1 MSVQVLLVGI
11 DDYGDSAPPLFGCVR
26 DVKAAAEYFSNHV
39 PKDELHQRCLVNGA
53 ATRAAVI
60 EGFREHLGRASA
72 GDTALFW
79 FSGHGS
85 QAPVPPE
92 LAATEPT
99 GMMQTLVCAD
109 SRRGGV
115 PDLCDKEVAVLI
127 GEAVARG
134 AHVVTVL
141 DSCHSDG
148 ADRDQDAGTG
158 PAWSGEVDAFG
169 DDTASRLTARW
180 APAAVEPLAM
190 AALLPELGRSAS
202 TSSPGAARSAAVLGA
217 GPGYVALAAC
227 RRDQTA
233 REIQMAEGHRGVFSL
248 AVLKQLELLGPD
260 ATYRELMT
268 GVRCYVENLVSRQT
282 PVLFP
287 IAEPVVDQAF
297 LGGAARVP
305 RSSMTMRCLRGA
317 WEIDAGA
324 CHGIVAGPA
333 HDRTRVGVRGS
344 DDAGSSVHG
353 ARSEALREAQNEAEI
368 VQVQAMKSLVRPLA
382 GWKPDAGRQFPVVVT
397 HVPLPPTTVA
407 VSTAPDLGETEALL
421 IKALNTSGPNGGA
434 SPHVRLAASGLD
446 APDRTPDILLSVS
459 KPSVTRILG
468 ADGGALVTGARVV
481 TDAASAAGVIA
492 DVEHIARWRRL
503 KALENPASRIA
514 GAIRI
519 EVSAA
524 DPAGS
529 GARGVACG
537 PLRTD
542 QTGCI
547 ALEYTWD
554 GSEWAPPEV
563 FIALR
568 NTSER
573 QLYCVLLDMTDRFQ
587 SHLSLFPGDLVAPR
601 HTAWAAEG
609 SPIAF
614 SLPPGAEVVPGAR
627 AADWLKIVVAE
638 EPFNAA
644 PFVLP
649 RLGERSPVPRDGT
662 AVRPPAV
669 DWTTAVLPVVT
680 RVPGTVW

>member
-1 MSVQVLLVGI
+1 MSVHVLLVGI
-11 DDYGDSAPPLFGCVR
+11 DDYGDCAPRLKGCVR
-26 DVKAAAEYFSNHV
+26 DVRAAAEYFANHV
-39 PKDELHQRCLVNGA
+39 PKDELHQRCLIDGE

-60 EGFREHLGRASA
+60 EAFRDHLGRASA

-109 SRRGGV
+109 SRRNGV
-115 PDLCDKEVAVLI
+115 FDLCDKEVAVLI
-127 GEAVARG
+127 AEVVARG

-148 ADRDQDAGTG
+148 ADR
-158 PAWSGEVDAFG
+158 EVCG
-169 DDTASRLTARW
+169 LTARW
-180 APAAVEPLAM
+180 APAAVEPPPM
-190 AALLPELGRSAS
+190 SALLAGLDGS
-202 TSSPGAARSAAVLGA
+202 ARSAAVLGSS
-217 GPGYVALAAC
+217 PGYVALAAC

-233 REIQMAEGHRGVFSL
+233 QEIRMADGHRGVFSL
-248 AVLKQLELLGPD
+248 AVIKQLELLGPA

-268 GVRCYVENLVSRQT
+268 GVRCYVENLVSLQT

-287 IAEPVVDQAF
+287 IAEPLVDQAF
-297 LGGAARVP
+297 LGGAARAP
-305 RSSMTMRCLRGA
+305 WSSMTMRFLRGE

-333 HDRTRVGVRGS
+333 QDRTRVGVRAS
-344 DDAGSSVHG
+344 SAAGIFENE
-353 ARSEALREAQNEAEI
+353 ARHEAEI
-368 VQVQAMKSLVRPLA
+368 IEVQATKSLVRPLA
-382 GWKPDAGRQFPVVVT
+382 GWEPDTGRQFPVVVT
-397 HVPLPPTTVA
+397 SVPLPPTTVA
-407 VSTAPDLGETEALL
+407 VEAAPDLGRTAALL
-421 IKALNTSGPNGGA
+421 IKALSTSGPHGGA
-434 SPHVRLAASGLD
+434 SPYVRLAASGPD
-446 APDRTPDILLSVS
+446 APDHTRDMLLSVS
-459 KPSVTRILG
+459 QASLTRILG
-468 ADGGALVTGARVV
+468 ADGGALVTGARAV
-481 TDAASAAGVIA
+481 TDAASAAAVIA
-492 DVEHIARWRRL
+492 DVEHIARWRSV

-519 EVSAA
+519 EVIDA
-524 DPAGS
+524 DPTGS
-529 GARGVACG
+529 G

-542 QTGCI
+542 ETGCI

-554 GSEWAPPEV
+554 GSQWVPPEV

-568 NTSER
+568 NTSGR

-587 SHLSLFPGDLVAPR
+587 SQLSLFPGGLVAPR

-609 SPIAF
+609 APITF
-614 SLPPGAEVVPGAR
+614 SLPPGAEVAPGAR
-627 AADWLKIVVAE
+627 AADWLKIVVAG

-649 RLGERSPVPRDGT
+649 RLGEQGPIPRDAA

-680 RVPGTVW
+680 RVPGPGR